1 MGVDHLASYG
11 TQGVT
16 SKWCYDGRYATL
28 SIAVNTWRCCY
39 PPVTLGRSAQ
49 RCGKRVKTLFVNMV
63 FGTFPV
69 IEIWNQTVCNPTS
82 KKHHF
87 DHTVLTQ
94 MWDIGATPLFL
105 EMFVYQ
111 TQWTSD
117 PLWVAGRVGRSQTFR
132 RTDHQ
137 YQHRRENGMKYLG
150 RNLGWRHPVDSDF
163 WEVIDLEVWE
173 FLLHILDITER
184 AVSFHKE
191 VLGIGGSRWLQGWK
205 SQCSERPDFVS
216 GNSTLEP

>member
-94 MWDIGATPLFL
+94 MWDIGATPHSFWRCLFTKPNGQVTHFEWQVEL
-105 EMFVYQ
+105 GEAKRSAEQIISTNTGVKMAWNIWEE
-111 TQWTSD
+111 T
-117 PLWVAGRVGRSQTFR
+117 WVDVTPWIQIFG
-132 RTDHQ
+132 
-137 YQHRRENGMKYLG
+137 K
-150 RNLGWRHPVDSDF
+150 W
-163 WEVIDLEVWE
+163 
-173 FLLHILDITER
+173 
-184 AVSFHKE
+184 
-191 VLGIGGSRWLQGWK
+191 
-205 SQCSERPDFVS
+205 
-216 GNSTLEP
+216 

>member
-1 MGVDHLASYG
+1 MKSDCLQSNFQKTPFWPYCSDSNVRYRSN
-11 TQGVT
+11 T
-16 SKWCYDGRYATL
+16 S
-28 SIAVNTWRCCY
+28 
-39 PPVTLGRSAQ
+39 
-49 RCGKRVKTLFVNMV
+49 
-63 FGTFPV
+63 
-69 IEIWNQTVCNPTS
+69 
-82 KKHHF
+82 
-87 DHTVLTQ
+87 
-94 MWDIGATPLFL
+94 LFL